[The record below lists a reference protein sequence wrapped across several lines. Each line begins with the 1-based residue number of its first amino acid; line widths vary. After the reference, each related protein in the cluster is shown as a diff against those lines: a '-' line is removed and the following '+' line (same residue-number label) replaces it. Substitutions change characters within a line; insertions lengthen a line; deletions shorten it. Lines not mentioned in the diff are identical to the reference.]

1 MTDDLFDDP
10 TTRYGLAPDNRR
22 YRFPAPPGVE
32 PAASWRRTTNLI
44 KAFSDQYALQQ
55 WLERMTL
62 LGLLA
67 NDGLLFDELATS
79 GVEMM
84 APDVQ
89 RKALEMFAAQA
100 RTAVGGDKGARKGT
114 ARHGVLEH
122 WMFAGEVI
130 GHRRIRLQFEQLLEI
145 LDAKGFDLIPGTS
158 ERFVFHPIAGGVVGR
173 QDARFLCRRTG
184 QEGPADLK
192 CGKVDEKTGRR
203 FWTYQEYAGQLFIY
217 DDAPWTWEGPLD
229 DDGCWAPKT
238 PGNYVGRPG
247 GAVEGERAGILL
259 HMPANGA
266 PEVVEVSLEYGRRV
280 AEIARDATEH
290 RALGKHAGGICPA

>member
-10 TTRYGLAPDNRR
+10 HPRYGLAPDNRR

-79 GVEMM
+79 GVEAM

-100 RTAVGGDKGARKGT
+100 RTAVGGDKGARKGA
-114 ARHGVLEH
+114 ARHSVLEH

-203 FWTYQEYAGQLFIY
+203 FWTYQEYAAQLFIY
-217 DDAPWTWEGPLD
+217 DSAPWTWEGPLD
-229 DDGCWAPKT
+229 DDGRWVAKA

-259 HMPANGA
+259 HMPGNGA

>member
-1 MTDDLFDDP
+1 M
-10 TTRYGLAPDNRR
+10 
-22 YRFPAPPGVE
+22 
-32 PAASWRRTTNLI
+32 
-44 KAFSDQYALQQ
+44 
-55 WLERMTL
+55 
-62 LGLLA
+62 
-67 NDGLLFDELATS
+67 
-79 GVEMM
+79 
-84 APDVQ
+84 
-89 RKALEMFAAQA
+89 
-100 RTAVGGDKGARKGT
+100 
-114 ARHGVLEH
+114 
-122 WMFAGEVI
+122 
-130 GHRRIRLQFEQLLEI
+130 
-145 LDAKGFDLIPGTS
+145 
-158 ERFVFHPIAGGVVGR
+158 VGR

-217 DDAPWTWEGPLD
+217 DDAPWIWEGPLD
-229 DDGCWAPKT
+229 DDGRWVSKT
-238 PGNYVGRPG
+238 PGNYMGRSG